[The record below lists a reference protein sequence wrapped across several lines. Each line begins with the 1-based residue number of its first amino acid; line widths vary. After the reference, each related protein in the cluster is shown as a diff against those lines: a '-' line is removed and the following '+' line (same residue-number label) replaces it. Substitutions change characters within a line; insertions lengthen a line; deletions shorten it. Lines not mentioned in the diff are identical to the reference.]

1 MSPTKNMT
9 PKTVAVATKLAF

>member
-1 MSPTKNMT
+1 MT